1 MDFTISL
8 YILLAAFVLDLFLGD
23 PIHLPHP
30 IRWMGKAIT
39 ALEPFFRK
47 LPTRLTLSGVF
58 FSISLIA
65 GTWCIT
71 FLLIATAKMIHPFAK
86 TSIEILII
94 YYSIS
99 ARSLEISAMEVYR
112 SLKKGHIQ
120 DAKNKIAL
128 IVGRDVDKLNKI
140 QVAMAAVET
149 VGENLV
155 DGVISPLFFAAI
167 GGAPL
172 AMAYKMINTL
182 DSMVGY
188 KNVKYERFGMPAAKI
203 DDIANYIPARLSIFI
218 IAIAAQILN
227 GKGARSLKI
236 AVTEGANHTSPNA
249 GYPEAGFAG
258 TLGIRLGGP
267 SIYNGNLISK
277 PYIGAYFGKPTADH
291 IKKAC
296 DLMMLSSLIWLGI
309 VWITL
314 LLLYI

>member
-8 YILLAAFVLDLFLGD
+8 YILPAAFVLDLFLGD

-71 FLLIATAKMIHPFAK
+71 FLLVAAAKIIHPFAK
-86 TSIEILII
+86 TGIEILII

-112 SLKKGHIQ
+112 SLKKGQLQ

-128 IVGRDVDKLNKI
+128 IVGRDVDKLNES
-140 QVAMAAVET
+140 QVAQAAVET

-188 KNVKYERFGMPAAKI
+188 KNEKYERFGMPAAKI

-218 IAIAAQILN
+218 IAITAQILS
-227 GKGARSLKI
+227 GKGARSFKI

-267 SIYNGNLISK
+267 STYNEDLISK

>member
-1 MDFTISL
+1 MLL
-8 YILLAAFVLDLFLGD
+8 YILPSAFVLDLLFGD
-23 PIHLPHP
+23 PIGFPHP

-39 ALEPFFRK
+39 VLEPFFRK
-47 LPTRLTLSGVF
+47 LPTGLTLSGVF
-58 FSISLIA
+58 FSMSLIA

-71 FLLIATAKMIHPFAK
+71 FLLVAAAKMIHPFAE
-86 TSIEILII
+86 IGINILII

-99 ARSLEISAMEVYR
+99 AGSLEISAMEVYR
-112 SLKKGHIQ
+112 SLKKGHLQ

-128 IVGRDVDKLNKI
+128 IVGRDVDKLNES
-140 QVAMAAVET
+140 QVAQAAVET

-188 KNVKYERFGMPAAKI
+188 KNEKYERFGMPAARI

-227 GKGARSLKI
+227 GKGDRAFKI
-236 AVTEGANHTSPNA
+236 TVTEGANHTSPNA

-267 SIYNGNLISK
+267 NTYNGCLISK
-277 PYIGAYFGKPTADH
+277 PYIGEFLGKTIPDH

-314 LLLYI
+314 LFLSN